1 MTTLRYA
8 MLSALLSPSTRD
20 HTPTAAARDWL
31 QTQTNEAGLIDDFR
45 LFDESARGRS
55 ATVEVEVKQ
64 HDEWREALIS
74 LEFAQG
80 AWAVTEFE
88 WID

>member
-8 MLSALLSPSTRD
+8 MLSALLAPRTRD
-20 HTPTAAARDWL
+20 FTPSRAARDWL
-31 QTQTNEAGLIDDFR
+31 QTQVNEAGLIEDFR
-45 LFDESARGRS
+45 LFDESPRGRT
-55 ATVEVEVKQ
+55 ATVEAEIKQ
-64 HDEWREALIS
+64 LGEWREALLT

-80 AWAVTEFE
+80 DWAVTEFE